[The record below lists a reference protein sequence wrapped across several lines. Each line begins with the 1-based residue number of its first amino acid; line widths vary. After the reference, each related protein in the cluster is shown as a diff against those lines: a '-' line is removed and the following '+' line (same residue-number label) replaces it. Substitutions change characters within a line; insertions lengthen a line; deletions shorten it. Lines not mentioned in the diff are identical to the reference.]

1 MDKFKTAFEQ
11 EQDLIFKLWNKH
23 LANDKRSFIE
33 YFIEEHNII
42 IDEYTSY
49 ETLKSLCDEYIVD
62 KKSNV
67 IQLKGFDKK
76 RLTKSEIVKEVR
88 KAKKELK
95 ICFETNLIDERDRAI
110 NNAYFLLEKIIKDA

>member
-49 ETLKSLCDEYIVD
+49 ETLKSLCDEYIVY

-110 NNAYFLLEKIIKDA
+110 NSAYFLLEKIIRDA

>member
-110 NNAYFLLEKIIKDA
+110 NSAYFLLEKIIRDA